1 MREREILLR
10 SPQNPESKSDGRV
23 RFAVVTRLSAHLQP
37 ERHLAEVHI
46 MKVPRTGF
54 GLAITMASWLTASIG
69 LAGQE
74 TLAHAK
80 DLYVLANY
88 DEALVVLGRIKGA
101 SVDEAT
107 EIAGY
112 RVLCLLAVGR
122 TDEAQ
127 QAIEALVKAYPLYR
141 PSEAMASPRTRALF
155 DDVRRG
161 LLPGIVQESYDRAK
175 AAFDRHEAQLA
186 VTEFDRVLALL
197 NDPALS
203 ESPGMADLRRLAV
216 GFRDLSLAAAAA
228 AAPAP
233 APANGPDPVA
243 PLPPPV
249 YSAQDVTVVPPVTLS
264 RRMPPWRPRNQVDA
278 RREHHGVVAVLVDEK
293 GDVTSVQLSKS
304 VHPDYDAALL
314 ETARTWK
321 FRPATKDG
329 VPVKYSTGIEIR
341 LRPSG
346 T

>member
-1 MREREILLR
+1 
-10 SPQNPESKSDGRV
+10 
-23 RFAVVTRLSAHLQP
+23 
-37 ERHLAEVHI
+37 
-46 MKVPRTGF
+46 MKFPRTGF
-54 GLAITMASWLTASIG
+54 GLAITMASWLTASVG
-69 LAGQE
+69 VTGQD

-80 DLYVLANY
+80 DLYGLANY
-88 DEALVVLGRIKGA
+88 DEALVLLGRIKSA

-112 RVLCLLAVGR
+112 QVLCLLALGR

-127 QAIEALVKAYPLYR
+127 QAIEALVKANPLYR

-161 LLPGIVQESYDRAK
+161 LLPGIVRESYDRAK
-175 AAFDRHEAQLA
+175 AAFDRHESQLA

-197 NDPALS
+197 NDPAVS

-228 AAPAP
+228 AAAAPAP
-233 APANGPDPVA
+233 VPANGPDPVA

-249 YSAQDVTVVPPVTLS
+249 YSANDTKVVPPVSVS
-264 RRMPPWRPRNQVDA
+264 RRMPPWRPRTPLDA
-278 RREHHGVVAVLVDEK
+278 RREHYGVVAVLVDEK
-293 GDVTSVQLSKS
+293 GEVISAQLSKS

-329 VPVKYSTGIEIR
+329 MPVRYSTGIEIR